1 VKTIDIEGDFDAWR
15 EAARELLANGV
26 PPEMVV
32 WKTDDRRQES
42 LLETLRD
49 DEVPDRSR
57 QQLAVEHPRVPRR
70 FVDVAERVAHHRD
83 PARWPLMYRVLWRI
97 THGEARLMEISI
109 DEDIS
114 QLHQMDKSVRR
125 DAHKMKAFVRFRR
138 VDGPEREHFIAWH
151 EPDHLV
157 VPYVAPFFQDR
168 FASMDWT
175 ILTPDASVSWDGE
188 SLEFGPGV
196 PRSAAP
202 DGDEL
207 ESLWKTYYRAIFNP
221 ARIKLKAMQAEM
233 PQKHWA
239 TMPETEVMQDILREA
254 PDRVRKM
261 LEHQPE
267 NASSFVPDTTDLREL
282 KRAIRGCTA
291 CDLCARANGA
301 VFGEGPSE
309 AAIMLVGEQPG
320 DCEDRDGRPFV
331 GPAGELLNRGLEAAG
346 LAREACYVTNA
357 VKAFK
362 HDERDGKRLHKRPD
376 AYETEICKP
385 WLAAEI
391 RAVRPN
397 IIVALGATAAHSV
410 TGRRVAITR
419 ERGEHRSP
427 FSEHCIVTFH
437 PSAVLRVPDQSGKQ
451 RRFDQLVEDLA
462 SAVQLS

>member
-1 VKTIDIEGDFDAWR
+1 MKTVDFEADFDAWR
-15 EAARELLANGV
+15 EAARVLLGNGV

-57 QQLAVEHPRVPRR
+57 QRLSVANPRVPRR
-70 FVDVAERVAHHRD
+70 FVDVAQRVAHHRD
-83 PARWPLMYRVLWRI
+83 SARWPLMYRVLWRI
-97 THGEARLMEISI
+97 THGEPRLMELSI
-109 DEDIS
+109 DDDIT
-114 QLHQMDKSVRR
+114 QLHEMDKAVRR

-138 VDGPEREHFIAWH
+138 VDGPEREHFVAWH
-151 EPDHLV
+151 QPDHLV

-168 FASMDWT
+168 FRSMDWT

-221 ARIKLKAMQAEM
+221 ARIKLGAMQAEM

-239 TMPETEVMQDILREA
+239 TMPETEVMQEILREA
-254 PDRVRKM
+254 PQRVRDM
-261 LEHQPE
+261 LENQPE
-267 NASSFVPDTTDLREL
+267 NASRFVPDTDDLGEL
-282 KRAIRGCTA
+282 RRAVQTCAA
-291 CDLCARANGA
+291 CGLCEKSNGP
-301 VFGEGPSE
+301 VFGEGPSD
-309 AAIMLVGEQPG
+309 ARIMLVGEQPG
-320 DCEDRDGRPFV
+320 DCEDRDGRPFI
-331 GPAGELLNRGLEAAG
+331 GPAGEMLNRGLEAAG
-346 LAREACYVTNA
+346 LPRESCYVTNA

-391 RAVRPN
+391 RAVQPST
-397 IIVALGATAAHSV
+397 IIALGATAAHSV
-410 TGRRVAITR
+410 TGRRVAITQ

-427 FSEHCIVTFH
+427 FAEHCIVTFH
-437 PSAVLRVPDQSGKQ
+437 PSAILRVPDQSGRQ
-451 RRFDQLVEDLA
+451 RRFNQLVEDLR
-462 SAVQLS
+462 SVV